1 MTRSRS
7 FVPFLLPLLLSAC
20 ATAGGTFAPLG
31 PEHPASAAA
40 PEVAIADPSAVLRA
54 REASFAVEPTK
65 TGAPVERAPGAYVCP
80 MHPEVA
86 SDQPGP
92 CPKCG
97 MKLVA
102 REQEQHEGQDHD
114 R

>member
-7 FVPFLLPLLLSAC
+7 LTFSIPFLLSAC

-31 PEHPASAAA
+31 PEHPASVDA

-54 REASFAVEPTK
+54 REAAFAPEPAPTA
-65 TGAPVERAPGAYVCP
+65 APVEHAQGYFVCP

-86 SDQPGP
+86 SDQPGR

-102 REQEQHEGQDHD
+102 REEEQHEEQEHD

>member
-7 FVPFLLPLLLSAC
+7 LTPFLIPFLLSAC

-31 PEHPASAAA
+31 PEHPASSDA
-40 PEVAIADPSAVLRA
+40 PEVAIADPSALLRT
-54 REASFAVEPTK
+54 REVSFAAELAP
-65 TGAPVERAPGAYVCP
+65 TGAPVERATGAYVCP
-80 MHPEVA
+80 MHSEVA
-86 SDQPGP
+86 SDQPGR

-102 REQEQHEGQDHD
+102 REEPQPEEHAHD
-114 R
+114 D